1 MLRDFCLCYTQEK
14 YPEDVGTKGRNSS
27 GPGKVIASSGGG
39 LIGVSTCREPTKCV
53 YCGSDA
59 IHALRKELNEQLSEQ
74 KRQLDEKLD
83 KILMIVSNLK
93 VSENESSSYPVQHT
107 TPVAAALSARILK
120 SREDSRSLSQ
130 RKADRYDC
138 NGVMAS
144 LCFPE
149 NLQSRE
155 REPSEAE

>member
-1 MLRDFCLCYTQEK
+1 MEGK
-14 YPEDVGTKGRNSS
+14 NSS
-27 GPGKVIASSGGG
+27 GPGKVIAASGDG
-39 LIGVSTCREPTKCV
+39 LVEAATCREPTTCA

-59 IHALRKELNEQLSEQ
+59 IQALRKELNERISEQ
-74 KRQLDEKLD
+74 KKQLDEKLD

-93 VSENESSSYPVQHT
+93 VPENESSSYPIQDT
-107 TPVAAALSARILK
+107 TPVAAALSARSLK
-120 SREDSRSLSQ
+120 LREDSRSLSQ
-130 RKADRYDC
+130 RKAIRYEC

-149 NLQSRE
+149 NLQSRQ